1 LEISNSILN
10 YSITDTE
17 IENVVR
23 NLPNNKAVGTDCIR
37 NEYLKSTLHLLLPS
51 YVKIFNIIF
60 DTGIFPKSWT
70 LGVIQPVYKNK
81 GDSKDPSNYRP
92 ISLLSCFSKVFTS
105 ILNNRLNSFADEV
118 NLISPSQA
126 GFRKMHSTLDNIFIL
141 KSISKSFIKTAK
153 RKEDKFSP

>member
-1 LEISNSILN
+1 MVWKFQIVWLN
-10 YSITDTE
+10 CSITDTE

-60 DTGIFPKSWT
+60 DTGIFPESWT

-81 GDSKDPSNYRP
+81 GDSKGPSNYRP
-92 ISLLSCFSKVFTS
+92 ISLL
-105 ILNNRLNSFADEV
+105 
-118 NLISPSQA
+118 
-126 GFRKMHSTLDNIFIL
+126 
-141 KSISKSFIKTAK
+141 
-153 RKEDKFSP
+153 